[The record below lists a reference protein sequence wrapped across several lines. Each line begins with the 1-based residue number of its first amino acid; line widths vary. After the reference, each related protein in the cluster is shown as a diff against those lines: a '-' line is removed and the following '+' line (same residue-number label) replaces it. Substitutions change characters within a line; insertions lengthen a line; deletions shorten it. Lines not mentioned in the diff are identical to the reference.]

1 MFALQATHWL
11 LALVPVLLMLALF
24 VWFDAFKLMNL
35 REILLLLAL
44 GGLGAVASYP
54 VSSRLLDALPI
65 GFSNYSRYVAP
76 WIEEA
81 IKGALVVGLFRFNKI
96 GFKLDAVISGFALGA
111 GFSVIENI
119 IYLIRLSEYGAGT
132 WLVRGLGTAV
142 MHGTTLAILAATAHE
157 FAEKETREAASDYN
171 FNLLWFVPGYFAAVA
186 IHLAFNQFP
195 EQPLLAMLGAS
206 LFAPVAI
213 LGIFQ
218 FGTTE
223 AEKWL
228 KQEYGEHK
236 AQLASLRTGHFPD
249 SRCGKKIAALAGRL
263 APEAAERVRRY
274 WEVQAWLVA
283 EAEETLIEEEEGDAI
298 FDRKQILD
306 AFAELD
312 ALKRGLGASTF
323 AQLNR
328 LLPFSRTDYW
338 EVSEL
343 RQRVSRG

>member
-24 VWFDAFKLMNL
+24 VWFDAFKLMNI
-35 REILLLLAL
+35 REILVLLAL
-44 GGLGAVASYP
+44 GGLGAIASYP
-54 VSSRLLDALPI
+54 VSGRLLDALPI

-119 IYLIRLSEYGAGT
+119 IYLVRLSEYGAGT

-157 FAEKETREAASDYN
+157 FAEKETRGAAGEFD

-195 EQPLLAMLGAS
+195 ERPLIAMLGAS

-228 KQEYGEHK
+228 KEEYGEHK
-236 AQLASLRTGHFPD
+236 AQLAVLRTGKFPD
-249 SRCGKKIAALAGRL
+249 NRCGRKIAALAARL
-263 APEAAERVRRY
+263 PADGAERVRRY
-274 WEVQAWLVA
+274 LEVQTWLVA

-298 FDRKQILD
+298 FDGNAILN
-306 AFAELD
+306 ACAELD
-312 ALKRGLGASTF
+312 ALRQAMGATTF
-323 AQLNR
+323 AQLSR
-328 LLPFSRTDYW
+328 LLPFSRNDYW

-343 RQRVSRG
+343 KQRVSRG